1 MCNVL
6 TEIDFVAEF
15 SRLNCSY
22 FREEKRN
29 IIVHQSNAL
38 FNKEEIDE
46 FIKSEED
53 SVWCLNIREH
63 IGKLKVYVHNN
74 YSI

>member
-53 SVWCLNIREH
+53 SV
-63 IGKLKVYVHNN
+63 
-74 YSI
+74 